1 MKFLRDLRLLN
12 DLWYKRYLLS
22 QKNEIDP
29 TAVETAEEE
38 EQEQEEQN
46 KFKFQSPNDEEFD
59 LDSFNELFE
68 TSEQRKQ
75 FYL

>member
-22 QKNEIDP
+22 QKNETDP
-29 TAVETAEEE
+29 RDTETAEEE
-38 EQEQEEQN
+38 EQNQ
-46 KFKFQSPNDEEFD
+46 FKFQSPNDEEFD
-59 LDSFNELFE
+59 LDSFNELFD

-75 FYL
+75 SYL